1 MTEEK
6 KQLTE
11 NQDSFIMHPTVD
23 FCFKELMENAKV
35 RQGLIA
41 AILQKDFQKGDRVT
55 ISFDANN
62 FKERIS
68 GR

>member
-1 MTEEK
+1 
-6 KQLTE
+6 
-11 NQDSFIMHPTVD
+11 MHPTVD

-41 AILQKDFQKGDRVT
+41 AILKKDPEDKV
-55 ISFDANN
+55 DANN
-62 FKERIS
+62 FKKRIS

>member
-35 RQGLIA
+35 TGIDCGNSKERSRRNSEN
-41 AILQKDFQKGDRVT
+41 KV
-55 ISFDANN
+55 DANN

>member
-41 AILQKDFQKGDRVT
+41 AILKKDPEEIQK
-55 ISFDANN
+55 
-62 FKERIS
+62 S
-68 GR
+68 GN

>member
-41 AILQKDFQKGDRVT
+41 AILKKEPEEIQKTKNIRKINTGFWM
-55 ISFDANN
+55 
-62 FKERIS
+62 
-68 GR
+68 

>member
-23 FCFKELMENAKV
+23 FCFKELMENAKSKT
-35 RQGLIA
+35 GI
-41 AILQKDFQKGDRVT
+41 DCGN
-55 ISFDANN
+55 S
-62 FKERIS
+62 KERIQKKLQKTKV
-68 GR
+68 RCQQF

>member
-41 AILQKDFQKGDRVT
+41 GNSKERTRRNSENKV
-55 ISFDANN
+55 DANN